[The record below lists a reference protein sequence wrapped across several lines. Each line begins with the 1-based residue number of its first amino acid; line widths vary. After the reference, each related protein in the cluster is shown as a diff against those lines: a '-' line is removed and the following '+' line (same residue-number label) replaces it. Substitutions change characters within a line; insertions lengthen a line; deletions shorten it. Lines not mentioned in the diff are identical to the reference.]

1 MGSCKLQSGSCL
13 YSLGTG
19 MKTALLFLV
28 TYQPQQAYL
37 HVYSIELMLRCCFAG
52 NIYFYSSLFYSN
64 QYNFLL
70 LNIRQLPQVLPGVF
84 EL

>member
-13 YSLGTG
+13 YSLDNG

-37 HVYSIELMLRCCFAG
+37 HVYSIELLLRCCFAG
-52 NIYFYSSLFYSN
+52 NIYFYSILSWHAALKPVLALY
-64 QYNFLL
+64 
-70 LNIRQLPQVLPGVF
+70 RQLACLC
-84 EL
+84 